1 MRFFLYLIFFFQLT
15 IAVYAREIG
24 ETEITTENGI
34 EVYQNEKYYLL
45 KKNVKI
51 NSDDFVLNGDNVKIL
66 FNKDLYDINYIE
78 ATGNV
83 SLFSNTYNIEGIGEK
98 LDFSID
104 EEVINIQGINSKLTT
119 KDITMFSDKFIEVNN
134 LSGNFLLEGPNSKIA
149 NDDIIIEAV
158 FIEGIYQSIEGK
170 NQIVFLNVYDETI
183 AYLKNNNTEM
193 YAKNIKFDE
202 KTSIII
208 LEESVKIIRD
218 GETITGDYGTLD
230 TKNNS
235 YKIKSNNSKKVRVV
249 ISNKDE

>member
-1 MRFFLYLIFFFQLT
+1 MRFLLYLIFFFHLT
-15 IAVYAREIG
+15 IEAYTREIG

-51 NSDDFVLNGDNVKIL
+51 NSDDFVLKGDNVKIL

-78 ATGNV
+78 ANGNV
-83 SLFSNTYNIEGIGEK
+83 SLFSNTYNIEGMGDK

-104 EEVINIQGINSKLTT
+104 EEIINIQGINSELIT
-119 KDITMFSDKFIEVNN
+119 KDIKMFSDKYIQVNN
-134 LSGNFLLEGPNSKIA
+134 LSGNFLLKGPSSKII

-158 FIEGIYQSIEGK
+158 FIEGVFQIIEGK
-170 NQIVFLNVYDETI
+170 NQIVSLNVYDETI
-183 AYLKNNNTEM
+183 AYVKNNNTEM

-202 KTSIII
+202 KTSIIL
-208 LEESVKIIRD
+208 LEENVKIIRD

-235 YKIKSNNSKKVRVV
+235 YKIKSNNSKKVKVV
-249 ISNKDE
+249 ISNNDE